1 MSEATVSVDVY
12 ILDKSYRIA
21 CPEDEREDLVASA
34 RLLNDQ
40 MRDIRGSSR
49 VLNND
54 RLAVMAALN
63 IAHDLLLLQRQ
74 ASGQELDRRMSVLA
88 DRIASALNIGDETA
102 V

>member
-63 IAHDLLLLQRQ
+63 IAHELLLLRRQ
-74 ASGQELDRRMSVLA
+74 TTGQDLDRRMSALA